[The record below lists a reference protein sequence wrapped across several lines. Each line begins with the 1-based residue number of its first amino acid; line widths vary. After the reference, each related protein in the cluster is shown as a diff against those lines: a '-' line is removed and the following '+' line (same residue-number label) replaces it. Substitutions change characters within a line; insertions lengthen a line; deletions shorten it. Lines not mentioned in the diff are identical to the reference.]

1 MLANI
6 SVTHVKSPQAL
17 GLQKASPE
25 LGDRPWW
32 LSLYHRFPRTELLVF
47 QPLSPELYKLFET
60 ELLVRRVPSH
70 CLFLNVQPGGS
81 YNDTMEDTSPAGK
94 CTNEEEKRG
103 RTKYGAP
110 STGEEDPDWP
120 FIFAFGEK
128 LQLYSQKRYKIKQK
142 IMSMNKIYYN
152 RNIYTIACL
161 IILEIPFVGIVCMHF
176 YIYKDL

>member
-6 SVTHVKSPQAL
+6 STTHVKSPQAL

-32 LSLYHRFPRTELLVF
+32 LSLYHRFPRTELLVL

-70 CLFLNVQPGGS
+70 CLFLNVQTGGS
-81 YNDTMEDTSPAGK
+81 YNDTMEDTTTAGK

-103 RTKYGAP
+103 RRTKYGAP
-110 STGEEDPDWP
+110 STGGEDGDWP
-120 FIFAFGEK
+120 FIFAVGEK
-128 LQLYSQKRYKIKQK
+128 LQLYSQKRYNIEQK
-142 IMSMNKIYYN
+142 IMLCYN
-152 RNIYTIACL
+152 RSMPYNFRNTFCVICVHT
-161 IILEIPFVGIVCMHF
+161 FF